1 MDTRK
6 KTILIKDADY
16 IITMDANKRI
26 LKRASLFIEGSI
38 IREVNSK
45 RTKADRVI
53 SARGKIVIPGFI
65 NCHHHMFQCMMRG
78 MPELQNQTIDRWIN
92 IVCESTKKMDAETIY
107 YSALANMAELLL
119 YGCTTTTDML
129 YLFPKGKKG
138 FFETT
143 IKAAKDIGIR
153 FHPYR
158 GSMSL
163 SKKDGALFP
172 DDVVQDSDT
181 IASES
186 EQMIRSYHDNSP
198 ESMLKIGLAPCTIFT
213 SSAQD
218 YKNAFSLSKRHGVNI
233 QTHLSESEF
242 ENEYSVKK
250 FHKRPLAY
258 LGNLGWEG
266 ERVSFT
272 HCININAKEIK
283 SLAATKTNVVH
294 CPISNAR
301 SPIGESGIAP
311 VYEMLEQKVN
321 VGIGV
326 DGSAGNDS
334 SNMLE
339 ELRWA
344 RTMQGVRRESTYLK
358 PETVFRMGTING
370 ARALNWESVIGSI
383 EVGKASDI
391 AIFSLDGVESAGAC
405 DPITALLSTQARRA
419 NTVVV
424 NGSVVVEHGRLL
436 TISEEAIVK
445 KTRLFQKNHKG
456 GCHAGE

>member
-1 MDTRK
+1 MRK
-6 KTILIKDADY
+6 KEKTILIKDADL
-16 IITMDANKRI
+16 IVTMDATNRI
-26 LKRASLFIEGSI
+26 LRHASLYIEGSV
-38 IREVNSK
+38 IREVDSK
-45 RTKADRVI
+45 RTTGDRVI
-53 SARGKIVIPGFI
+53 SARGKIVIPGLV

-92 IVCESTKKMDAETIY
+92 IVCKTTKKMDAETIY

-138 FFETT
+138 FFEAT
-143 IKAAKDIGIR
+143 IQAAKDIGIR

-163 SKKDGALFP
+163 SRKDGALFP
-172 DDVVQDSDT
+172 DDVVEDSDT

-218 YKNAFSLSKRHGVNI
+218 YKNASSLSKRYGVNI

-242 ENEYSVKK
+242 ENAYATKNYK
-250 FHKRPLAY
+250 KRPLAY
-258 LGNLGWEG
+258 LSDLGWEG
-266 ERVSFT
+266 KRVSFT
-272 HCININAKEIK
+272 HCINVNAQEIK
-283 SLAATKTNVVH
+283 SLVTTKSNVVH

-301 SPIGESGIAP
+301 SPIGEGGIAP
-311 VYEMLEQKVN
+311 IYEMLKQGVN
-321 VGIGV
+321 VAIGV

-334 SNMLE
+334 SNVLE

-344 RTMQGVRRESTYLK
+344 RTMQGAQKDSTYLK
-358 PETVFRMGTING
+358 PLDVLAMGTLDG
-370 ARALNWESVIGSI
+370 ARALNWDTAIGSI
-383 EVGKASDI
+383 EKEKKADLAVFDLTHDI
-391 AIFSLDGVESAGAC
+391 EYAGAYN
-405 DPITALLSTQARRA
+405 DPITALIACQVERA
-419 NTVVV
+419 SLVLVQ
-424 NGSVVVEHGRLL
+424 GKIVVEESHLQNVFERKILYSLSKQNRLL
-436 TISEEAIVK
+436 
-445 KTRLFQKNHKG
+445 FG
-456 GCHAGE
+456 